1 MQLFYH
7 NKIEDFITLP
17 KEESRHLI
25 KVLRKEINDIIFITD
40 GRGNLF
46 SAKIIL
52 QDSKKCQ
59 LKILKKE
66 SQKKQHNYSLHIAIA
81 PTKNMD
87 RFEWFLEKATE
98 IGVDEITPIICEKS
112 ERKKIKIERCEKII
126 TSAMKQ
132 SLKFHKPKIN
142 QPILF
147 KDFIKNKNCEK
158 KYIASCNEINRKI
171 LKDEEIYQ
179 SSTILIGPEGDFT
192 KSEVQDA
199 VNNNFIH
206 VSLGKS
212 RLRTETA
219 AIFATNIININF

>member
-1 MQLFYH
+1 MQDY
-7 NKIEDFITLP
+7 
-17 KEESRHLI
+17 
-25 KVLRKEINDIIFITD
+25 
-40 GRGNLF
+40 
-46 SAKIIL
+46 
-52 QDSKKCQ
+52 KKCQ